1 MKSAGTKRL
10 LCHEISIIAAKTA
23 SYKPAEFFR
32 HADARNRA
40 FVTALH
46 RPATRISFESD
57 NRTAS
62 LEFDRQG

>member
-1 MKSAGTKRL
+1 MKSAGVRRHL
-10 LCHEISIIAAKTA
+10 QHETSIIVAKTA

-32 HADARNRA
+32 HADACNRA
-40 FVTALH
+40 FVAALH